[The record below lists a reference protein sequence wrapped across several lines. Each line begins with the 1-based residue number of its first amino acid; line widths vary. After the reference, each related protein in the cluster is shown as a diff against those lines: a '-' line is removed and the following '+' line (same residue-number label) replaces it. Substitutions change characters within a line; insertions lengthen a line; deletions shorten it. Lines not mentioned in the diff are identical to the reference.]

1 VKTLAKHIEYELQ
14 RGLWSHCAIYEDEL
28 QRLWPLHA
36 PYREVRIAAFAE
48 KYGFRLRFY
57 HKGMCAIFDRQPDDI
72 IVPGGNGAMGIDRHG
87 RSLKAK

>member
-1 VKTLAKHIEYELQ
+1 MVAL
-14 RGLWSHCAIYEDEL
+14 RDYEDEL

-57 HKGMCAIFDRQPDDI
+57 HKGMCAIFDRQPED
-72 IVPGGNGAMGIDRHG
+72 VSFPAGMERWESIDMDE
-87 RSLKAK
+87 A